1 MEAMVYDYSK
11 LKGRIKEKFNT
22 QKSFADAMHISSQTI
37 SYKVNNNVEWTQAEI
52 DKAITLLDIPAE
64 EIHVY
69 FFAKKVENNSTI
81 GGNTTNDC

>member
-1 MEAMVYDYSK
+1 MSATVYDYSK
-11 LKGRIKEKFNT
+11 LRGKIAEVFGRQKDFAKAMNT
-22 QKSFADAMHISSQTI
+22 SPQTI
-37 SYKVNNNVEWTQAEI
+37 SYKMNGTSEWTHDEME
-52 DKAITLLDIPAE
+52 KAIDLLYIPPE